1 MTHAGMPPTTNFVS
15 FGNIPKSKRG
25 SEAARLGGR
34 KPVVVCTIGVAKMGR
49 SKIITCKL
57 FAALSAMPMLLSL
70 NAAALAQATAP
81 APKTIEVTG
90 HGDSSARPDLMTLSF
105 AVTSHSDSA
114 DECTRNE
121 SEISRRVIDA
131 LKATLGDSAK
141 VSTSDFSF
149 NPSVEYGNATPTPT
163 VMRAAEP
170 PAAWEFKADVNVFT
184 DTLEP
189 IGDLIETGLAAGA
202 TSVGQS
208 GISQM
213 PDEQDATPPAFA
225 SSTAS
230 TTAKGSGGPA
240 YRRFRRM
247 FYVSLSVESQ
257 GTSPPDSVRKGA
269 ALVGRVEAALRKQI
283 GAQGKVEVTDFN
295 VNEINPEQRPGIPQ
309 YRPLPPPQPQRKVY
323 DAQMTVSAETPKLE
337 LLGSLV
343 EAAMKAGATRLNQV
357 SFTLKDDSDA
367 RREAIEKASADA
379 KSKAETLASSMG
391 VKLKGILRISTN
403 AQARPYVVYGNQYM
417 GAPSLAR
424 MSRAE
429 VSSQPAPMPVTPR
442 EVGFSADVNVT
453 YQIE

>member
-149 NPSVEYGNATPTPT
+149 NPSVEYDNATPTPT
-163 VMRAAEP
+163 VMR
-170 PAAWEFKADVNVFT
+170 K
-184 DTLEP
+184 
-189 IGDLIETGLAAGA
+189 
-202 TSVGQS
+202 S
-208 GISQM
+208 G
-213 PDEQDATPPAFA
+213 
-225 SSTAS
+225 
-230 TTAKGSGGPA
+230 
-240 YRRFRRM
+240 
-247 FYVSLSVESQ
+247 V
-257 GTSPPDSVRKGA
+257 
-269 ALVGRVEAALRKQI
+269 
-283 GAQGKVEVTDFN
+283 
-295 VNEINPEQRPGIPQ
+295 
-309 YRPLPPPQPQRKVY
+309 
-323 DAQMTVSAETPKLE
+323 
-337 LLGSLV
+337 
-343 EAAMKAGATRLNQV
+343 
-357 SFTLKDDSDA
+357 
-367 RREAIEKASADA
+367 
-379 KSKAETLASSMG
+379 
-391 VKLKGILRISTN
+391 
-403 AQARPYVVYGNQYM
+403 
-417 GAPSLAR
+417 
-424 MSRAE
+424 
-429 VSSQPAPMPVTPR
+429 
-442 EVGFSADVNVT
+442 
-453 YQIE
+453 